1 MKRTMMATLIASIAL
16 AVTPIQ
22 PVLAEQSPVPQ
33 TQKEQQAY
41 AIGLDIARNMKRQ
54 GISADAQLLIRGFSD
69 GLTGAEP
76 AISEEQ
82 LHQALNDFQV
92 DLKSKR
98 ARTKRVLGEENKKEG
113 EAFLAKNKAVPGVV
127 TLPSGL
133 QYKVLKEGTGK
144 KPSAADAVQVNYR
157 GTLIDGTEFDN
168 SYRRGAP
175 ATFPVKGVIPGW
187 TEALQLMPEGSKWQ
201 LYVPSQ
207 LAYAEKGSG
216 RNIGPNETLIFDVEL
231 LTVK

>member
-1 MKRTMMATLIASIAL
+1 MNHSITSILIVYSAL
-16 AVTPIQ
+16 ALAPAQ
-22 PVLAEQSPVPQ
+22 PVLAEQSPAPK

-54 GISADAQLLIRGFSD
+54 GISADPELLIRGFRD
-69 GLTGAEP
+69 GLTGVEP
-76 AISEEQ
+76 AISEAE

-92 DLKSKR
+92 DMKAKR
-98 ARTKRVLGEENKKEG
+98 ARTKRVIGEENKKEG
-113 EAFLAKNKAVPGVV
+113 EAFLAKNKAAQGVV

-133 QYKVLKEGTGK
+133 QYKVLKEGDGK
-144 KPSAADAVQVNYR
+144 KPSAADTVQVNYR

-175 ATFPVKGVIPGW
+175 ATFAVKGVIPGW
-187 TEALQLMPEGSKWQ
+187 TEALQQMPEGSKWQ
-201 LYVPSQ
+201 LYVPPQ

-231 LTVK
+231 LAVK